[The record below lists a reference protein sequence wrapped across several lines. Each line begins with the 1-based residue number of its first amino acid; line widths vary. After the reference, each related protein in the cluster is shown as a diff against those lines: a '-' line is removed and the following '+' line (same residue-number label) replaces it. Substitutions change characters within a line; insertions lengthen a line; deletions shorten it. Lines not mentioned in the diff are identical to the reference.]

1 MNKLFAALLGASIG
15 AVALTAS
22 AQTTPA
28 TTTTTPAAQTAT
40 ATGAAAPVKK
50 AVKARHHKHKKVAKA
65 NPAK

>member
-1 MNKLFAALLGASIG
+1 MSKLFATLLGAAIG

-28 TTTTTPAAQTAT
+28 ATTTPAQVTAPA
-40 ATGAAAPVKK
+40 ATTSTVKK
-50 AVKARHHKHKKVAKA
+50 SVKAKHHKHKKVVKA